1 MATEPTNAPT
11 PLQLVTLQLGPN
23 CGSQE
28 RGVTGRINVG
38 KTSVSRLEPNRL
50 CSLQGA
56 VNLELR
62 WLREGGRVNAFGST
76 SCGTMNNCGFCF
88 QRSKMRT
95 DAEAVF
101 TLWGRF
107 ELKQSHNTKYTPADY
122 MDRRGN
128 SVHIEV

>member
-1 MATEPTNAPT
+1 MS
-11 PLQLVTLQLGPN
+11 
-23 CGSQE
+23 GS
-28 RGVTGRINVG
+28 
-38 KTSVSRLEPNRL
+38 EPNRL
-50 CSLQGA
+50 CSLRGA

-62 WLREGGRVNAFGST
+62 WLREGEPVNAVGST

-101 TLWGRF
+101 TLRGRF

-122 MDRRGN
+122 LDRRGK
-128 SVHIEV
+128 SVDVF